1 MIDHQLMF
9 EQLAA
14 NSERFELFFKNLSD
28 DQARWKPATDR
39 WSLLEVINH
48 LLDEEREDFRRRL
61 TLVLNNPKE
70 SWPPIDPERWVVQRG
85 YNQKDLSNSLHD
97 FFVEREKSINW
108 LYKLDSPNW
117 QATHLHPKMGP
128 MSAELLLVNWIAHD
142 LFHIR
147 QVTDLQFAYLKR
159 KVAPVSLDY
168 SGWE

>member
-1 MIDHQLMF
+1 MIDPQLMI
-9 EQLAA
+9 EQLGA
-14 NSERFELFFKNLSD
+14 NGERFRLILKNLSD

-61 TLVLNNPKE
+61 TLVLNNPEE
-70 SWPPIDPERWVVQRG
+70 SWPPIDPEGWVFQRD
-85 YNQKDLSNSLHD
+85 YNRKDLSKSLRD
-97 FFVEREKSINW
+97 FFEEREKSINW
-108 LYKLDSPNW
+108 LRKLDSPNW
-117 QATHLHPKMGP
+117 QATHRHPKMGP
-128 MSAELLLVNWIAHD
+128 MSAETLLVNWVAHD

-159 KVAPVSLDY
+159 TVAPVSLDY